1 MANNLHI
8 KNLLL
13 WKQDVYAKETD
24 VYATW
29 RTKESGMTTCQVEG
43 EMERERM
50 QGCWNR

>member
-24 VYATW
+24 VYATQ
-29 RTKESGMTTCQVEG
+29 RTKESEMTTWDG
-43 EMERERM
+43 EWKDARM
-50 QGCWNR
+50 LE